1 MEQPDPAQITNLLL
15 KLTRRNRD
23 AVAAKLMP
31 LVYEDLRRLARK
43 YFRHERPD
51 HTLQPTALVHEAYIR
66 LVDQTR
72 VHWQDRTHFF
82 AVAAKIM
89 RRILVDYARARQRA
103 RRGGKRQKIEFDSEL
118 LPANL
123 GEFDILAMHE
133 AIEQLA
139 TLDTRQ
145 AQIVEM
151 RFFAGMTVEE
161 VAEALGISRRT
172 VEGDWTH
179 AKAWLRAR
187 FAREA
192 EA

>member
-1 MEQPDPAQITNLLL
+1 
-15 KLTRRNRD
+15 
-23 AVAAKLMP
+23 MP

-72 VHWQDRTHFF
+72 VSWQDRTHFF
-82 AVAAKIM
+82 AVAAKVM

-103 RRGGKRQKIEFDSEL
+103 RRGGKRRRIEFDSEL
-118 LPANL
+118 SPADL
-123 GEFDILAMHE
+123 AEFDILAMHE
-133 AIEQLA
+133 AVEQLA
-139 TLDTRQ
+139 VLDRRQ

-151 RFFAGMTVEE
+151 RFFAGMTVDE

-179 AKAWLRAR
+179 AKAWLRTR

-192 EA
+192 EP